1 MLASDATKLTSWD
14 KIKFPV
20 IASPKIDGFRCL
32 TVQGEYGVQT
42 QTRSGLVI
50 ENEWTRMRLS
60 LIPAGLDGELIAM
73 GGEDLNLDI
82 DPKAW
87 LSFHKIQSAF
97 NTIKGEPCFRYL
109 VFDSF
114 LNPTAPYTTRL
125 AEAKALANQAKQVLG
140 WQVDMLP
147 QTIIYNAVDL
157 AEFEESC
164 VALGHEGICFRGVN
178 GWYKF
183 NRATNNE
190 GLLYKLKRFKD
201 AEAKIVGFVRRKHN
215 SNEQLESPLGFAK
228 RSKAA
233 IGMVELDMIGALKVY
248 HPEFGVFELGSG
260 FDHELAADM
269 YKNWSNYEGK
279 MCTFKYQVH
288 GVKIKPRS
296 GVFKGIRYAA
306 DL

>member
-87 LSFHKIQSAF
+87 LSFHKF
-97 NTIKGEPCFRYL
+97 F
-109 VFDSF
+109 
-114 LNPTAPYTTRL
+114 
-125 AEAKALANQAKQVLG
+125 
-140 WQVDMLP
+140 
-147 QTIIYNAVDL
+147 
-157 AEFEESC
+157 
-164 VALGHEGICFRGVN
+164 
-178 GWYKF
+178 F